1 MQGKDRMDV
10 HFEKSGVLA
19 LTPPP
24 GLGVPPADVPLETV
38 APVERTFV
46 LCADDYGIARGVDRA
61 IEHLIE
67 SGRVTATGAMVTM
80 PCWKRDAPG
89 LAALVRATGAQVGLH
104 LTLTEQRSASPARGL
119 AQEGRLPSLR
129 TLLLSALARRLP
141 AAAVAEEI
149 RAQFD
154 AFEDVW
160 GAPPAFV
167 DGHQHVHLLPTVREA
182 LVAEILNRYAPGT
195 LWVRDCRETV
205 RRIRIRGVGE
215 RKALFL
221 RRLGRGLKAALLAHG
236 IAHNQGFSGLHD
248 FKETPPFREKMGRFL
263 AALGPRALVHVHP
276 GRVDAALLAVDTLT
290 TPREWEYE
298 YLASD
303 AFVADCARLGVRPT
317 TPSWSN
323 QPHRSEENTPSRVA

>member
-1 MQGKDRMDV
+1 MDV

-24 GLGVPPADVPLETV
+24 VLASLPDDVSRETAASV
-38 APVERTFV
+38 RRTFV
-46 LCADDYGIARGVDRA
+46 LCADDYGIAPGVNRA

-67 SGRVTATGAMVTM
+67 LRRVTATSAMVTM

-89 LAALVRATGAQVGLH
+89 LAALARATGAQVGLH

-119 AQEGRLPSLR
+119 AQDGRLPSLR
-129 TLLLSALARRLP
+129 SLLLRALAKRLP
-141 AAAVAEEI
+141 ATAVAEEI

-182 LVAEILNRYAPGT
+182 LIAEILRRYAPGT

-205 RRIRIRGVGE
+205 QRIRARGVGV

-263 AALGPRALVHVHP
+263 SALGPRALVHVHP

-290 TPREWEYE
+290 APSEWEYG

-303 AFVADCARLGVRPT
+303 AFAEDCARLGVWPSLPAWNG
-317 TPSWSN
+317 TPSKA
-323 QPHRSEENTPSRVA
+323 QEYALFCTA

>member
-1 MQGKDRMDV
+1 MDV

-24 GLGVPPADVPLETV
+24 VLASLPDDVSQETAASV
-38 APVERTFV
+38 RRTFV
-46 LCADDYGIARGVDRA
+46 LCADDYGIAPGVNRA

-67 SGRVTATGAMVTM
+67 LRRVTATSAMVTM

-89 LAALVRATGAQVGLH
+89 LAALARATGAQVGLH

-119 AQEGRLPSLR
+119 AQDGRLPSLR
-129 TLLLSALARRLP
+129 SLLLRALAKRLP

-182 LVAEILNRYAPGT
+182 LIAEILRRYAPGT

-205 RRIRIRGVGE
+205 QRIRARGVGV

-236 IAHNQGFSGLHD
+236 IAHNQGIC
-248 FKETPPFREKMGRFL
+248 
-263 AALGPRALVHVHP
+263 PRADFRAGQGLDDYF
-276 GRVDAALLAVDTLT
+276 GADAGG
-290 TPREWEYE
+290 
-298 YLASD
+298 
-303 AFVADCARLGVRPT
+303 VAHG
-317 TPSWSN
+317 N
-323 QPHRSEENTPSRVA
+323 GHHR

>member
-1 MQGKDRMDV
+1 MDV

-24 GLGVPPADVPLETV
+24 VLASLPDDVSQETAASV
-38 APVERTFV
+38 RRTFV
-46 LCADDYGIARGVDRA
+46 LCADDYGIAPGVDRA

-80 PCWKRDAPG
+80 LCWQSDAPG
-89 LAALVRATGAQVGLH
+89 LAALARATGAQVGLH

-119 AQEGRLPSLR
+119 AQDGRLPSLR
-129 TLLLSALARRLP
+129 SLLLRALAKRLP
-141 AAAVAEEI
+141 ATAVAEEI

-182 LVAEILNRYAPGT
+182 LIAEILRRYAPGT

-205 RRIRIRGVGE
+205 QRIRARGVGV

-221 RRLGRGLKAALLAHG
+221 RRLGRGFKAALLAHG

-248 FKETPPFREKMGRFL
+248 FKETPPFREKMCRFL
-263 AALGPRALVHVHP
+263 SALGPRALVHVHP

-290 TPREWEYE
+290 APREWEYG

-303 AFVADCARLGVRPT
+303 AFVADCARLGVRPAP
-317 TPSWSN
+317 PSWSA
-323 QPHRSEENTPSRVA
+323 QPHRSTENTPSRGA

>member
-1 MQGKDRMDV
+1 MDV

-19 LTPPP
+19 
-24 GLGVPPADVPLETV
+24 VAAQRAPASASAEIAVDRVV
-38 APVERTFV
+38 SAQRTFV
-46 LCADDYGIARGVDRA
+46 LCADDYGIAPGVDRA

-67 SGRVTATGAMVTM
+67 LRRVTATSAMVTL
-80 PCWKRDAPG
+80 PCWKRDAPD
-89 LAALVRATGAQVGLH
+89 LAALARATGAHVGLH
-104 LTLTEQRSASPARGL
+104 LTLTEQRAASPARGL
-119 AQEGRLPSLR
+119 VQEGRLPALR
-129 TLLLSALARRLP
+129 SLLLRALARRLP
-141 AAAVAEEI
+141 EAAVAEEI

-154 AFEDVW
+154 AFEDAW

-182 LVAEILNRYAPGT
+182 LVAEILRRYAPGT

-205 RRIRIRGVGE
+205 RRIRARGVGV

-248 FKETPPFREKMGRFL
+248 FKETPPFREKMSRFL
-263 AALGPRALVHVHP
+263 SALGPKALVHVHP

-298 YLASD
+298 YLASE
-303 AFVADCARLGVRPT
+303 AFVIDCARLGVWPAL
-317 TPSWSN
+317 PSWN
-323 QPHRSEENTPSRVA
+323 GVPCRAEENALVCVA